1 MSIFT
6 RKKNSILH
14 KLQHLF
20 VRKKPDNWFV
30 RKKDSLAS
38 RYGLP
43 LGIGIAIIVAIFL
56 TTISMTLYFIS
67 DTAKLD
73 LSRPGYESVRNQ
85 ISREGNNSDNF
96 SANGALDGAV
106 MKDFIKMYD
115 KRAKSLGQYD
125 IFNQNIL
132 DDSQIGLVEQQTAP
146 SDGAIE

>member
-1 MSIFT
+1 MNIFT
-6 RKKNSILH
+6 RKKNTVLH

-20 VRKKPDNWFV
+20 VRKKPENWFV
-30 RKKDSLAS
+30 RKMDSLAS

-43 LGIGIAIIVAIFL
+43 LGIGIAIIVAMFL
-56 TTISMTLYFIS
+56 TAISMTLYFIS
-67 DTAKLD
+67 DTAELD
-73 LSRPGYESVRNQ
+73 LSRPGYESARNQ
-85 ISREGNNSDNF
+85 ISREDNKSDNF

-132 DDSQIGLVEQQTAP
+132 DDSQIGIVEQQTAP